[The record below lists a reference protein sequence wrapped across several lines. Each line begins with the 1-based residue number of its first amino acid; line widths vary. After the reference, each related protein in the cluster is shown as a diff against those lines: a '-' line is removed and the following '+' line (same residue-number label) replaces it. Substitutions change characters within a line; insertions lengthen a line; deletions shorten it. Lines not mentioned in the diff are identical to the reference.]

1 MQVLLVSIFVLQI
14 DISEKL
20 DVLAEI
26 IKLCEEKLHCFCT
39 IIKIERDLL
48 CCYADRKHSI
58 AWRFNITSLLSL
70 TMH

>member
-48 CCYADRKHSI
+48 C
-58 AWRFNITSLLSL
+58 
-70 TMH
+70 